1 MGSHIGNPK
10 AMPPVN
16 FRRLP
21 GELHSVAKQASFNI
35 ALPRDFC
42 GFGSNVGR
50 FWEAKMDAEIDF
62 PGIFFDVFFECVV
75 ALILHC
81 FFEAQNLK
89 NHEKP
94 LFFQWF
100 LLIFHKIAIF
110 EKITKKLW
118 EDNYEIALLS
128 LNTKFVQGLKN
139 GSLPKNIFQEYL
151 AQDYFFLETF
161 AKAYGLAISKSKDK
175 FSIRKLSEL
184 LMGVSEELILHETY
198 AKEWDIDLSNNY
210 IKKATKN
217 YTDFLDD
224 TSKRLSSVEIMFAM
238 TPCMRLYS
246 WIGKSLY
253 EEDFDIKYKE
263 WIITYSDE
271 SFEKLADSLENLIET
286 NKETYDINQAKYL
299 YRRAME
305 LELDFFNAYS
315 DF

>member
-1 MGSHIGNPK
+1 M
-10 AMPPVN
+10 
-16 FRRLP
+16 
-21 GELHSVAKQASFNI
+21 
-35 ALPRDFC
+35 
-42 GFGSNVGR
+42 
-50 FWEAKMDAEIDF
+50 
-62 PGIFFDVFFECVV
+62 
-75 ALILHC
+75 
-81 FFEAQNLK
+81 
-89 NHEKP
+89 
-94 LFFQWF
+94 
-100 LLIFHKIAIF
+100 
-110 EKITKKLW
+110 KITKKLW
-118 EDNYEIALLS
+118 EDNYQIALLS

-161 AKAYGLAISKSKDK
+161 AKAYGLAVSKSKDK
-175 FSIRKLSEL
+175 YSIRKLSEL

-198 AKEWDIDLSNNY
+198 AKGWDIDLSNNY

-253 EEDFDIKYKE
+253 KEDFDFKYKE

-271 SFEKLADSLENLIET
+271 SFENLANSLENLIET
-286 NKETYDINQAKYL
+286 NNEKYDINQAKYL
-299 YRRAME
+299 YKTAME